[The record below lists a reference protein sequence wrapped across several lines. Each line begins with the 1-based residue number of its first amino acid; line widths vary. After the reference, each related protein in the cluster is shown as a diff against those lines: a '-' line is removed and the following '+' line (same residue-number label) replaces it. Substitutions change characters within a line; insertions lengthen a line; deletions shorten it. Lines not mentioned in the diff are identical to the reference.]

1 MNLTRV
7 FSWRILGIVSV
18 LMSLALMVACGTAA
32 PEQSAPA
39 AKAEA
44 PKAAAPAAKAE
55 APKAAAPAAK
65 AEAPKSAA
73 PTAVP
78 QAAAEL
84 PTGHVP
90 EGRLR
95 VGLKEM
101 GPFIL
106 HPSTL
111 GNPQIFVQGT
121 APIGEGLLMQ
131 NMDREVVGLLA
142 ESWSIS
148 DDFLTWTFKLNK
160 GVQFHG
166 GYGEMTAEDVIWSM
180 QQWGLSKHPR
190 AGQLAKFW
198 EPREG
203 THAPDPYTVVV
214 NSGDPVVA
222 EVAQRWHST
231 PGGASTFIAP
241 KKQTDELG
249 VDEAAVQMSATGP
262 WDLVDSRTG
271 EFWLM
276 EAVEDHWRQTP
287 YWAELEFKEIP
298 EESSRI
304 AGFQTGQLDTFLMS
318 FDNIPLLEQVE
329 GAKTLG
335 IPNAVGQNL
344 RIYGQWYP
352 MEGVEPR
359 PGYDPALPWVS
370 GNADVTSEEWI
381 KAADV
386 RRALV
391 MAIDRQALVDTVLRG
406 HGNIDTPIH
415 MYDGFEYLL
424 EGRDWEYNPETAK
437 QLIADAGF
445 PEGFSITL
453 TPSIRGA
460 PAETEGCEIIAQ
472 FWDDIGL
479 DVKFQNIP
487 YGTLRPQLVAR
498 TYQGAT
504 CHAGSPLPTPAAGYG
519 SYMSANPFNRG
530 IEHPWSEAKMLEANA
545 TIDSDKRHAIEAEI
559 GQWLFDHAM
568 TDIRYYTI
576 DAVWPVGPRLEPWGE
591 HVKTTDMRQ
600 INGYEYIQHR
610 K

>member
-1 MNLTRV
+1 MNLTPV
-7 FSWRILGIVSV
+7 FSWRILGFVSV

-65 AEAPKSAA
+65 AETPKYLA

-78 QAAAEL
+78 LVVEAL

-131 NMDREVVGLLA
+131 NMDREVIGLLA

-214 NSGDPVVA
+214 HSGDAVVSD
-222 EVAQRWHST
+222 VAQRWHST
-231 PGGASTFIAP
+231 PGGASTFIAS

-287 YWAELEFKEIP
+287 YFAELEFKEIP

-318 FDNIPLLEQVE
+318 FDNIPLVEKVE
-329 GAKTLG
+329 GAQLLG

-344 RIYGQWYP
+344 RIYGNWYP

-359 PGYDPALPWVS
+359 PGYDPALP
-370 GNADVTSEEWI
+370 
-381 KAADV
+381 
-386 RRALV
+386 
-391 MAIDRQALVDTVLRG
+391 
-406 HGNIDTPIH
+406 
-415 MYDGFEYLL
+415 
-424 EGRDWEYNPETAK
+424 
-437 QLIADAGF
+437 
-445 PEGFSITL
+445 
-453 TPSIRGA
+453 
-460 PAETEGCEIIAQ
+460 
-472 FWDDIGL
+472 
-479 DVKFQNIP
+479 
-487 YGTLRPQLVAR
+487 
-498 TYQGAT
+498 
-504 CHAGSPLPTPAAGYG
+504 
-519 SYMSANPFNRG
+519 
-530 IEHPWSEAKMLEANA
+530 
-545 TIDSDKRHAIEAEI
+545 
-559 GQWLFDHAM
+559 
-568 TDIRYYTI
+568 
-576 DAVWPVGPRLEPWGE
+576 
-591 HVKTTDMRQ
+591 
-600 INGYEYIQHR
+600 
-610 K
+610 